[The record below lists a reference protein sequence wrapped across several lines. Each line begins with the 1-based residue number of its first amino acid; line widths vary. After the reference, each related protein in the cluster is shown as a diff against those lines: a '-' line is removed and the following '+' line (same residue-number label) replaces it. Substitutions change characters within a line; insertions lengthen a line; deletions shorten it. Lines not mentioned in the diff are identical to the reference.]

1 MIADIELHN
10 KSFIDTIELF
20 LNHQIE
26 SDEFCDRFVK
36 LWIISRDEHL
46 KIKEIWDRPY
56 DRELI
61 SAKLE
66 GMITSEE
73 FNTKYL
79 ALWGMEEKI
88 NFYNTIDYI
97 HSLCM
102 SSSDEPESEWEFDK
116 NALLLEVTLA
126 LRAYQSSETLK
137 AINE

>member
-26 SDEFCDRFVK
+26 PDEFCDRFVK

-46 KIKEIWDRPY
+46 KIKETWDRPY

-73 FNTKYL
+73 FNKKYL

-88 NFYNTIDYI
+88 NFHNMIDDI

-102 SSSDEPESEWEFDK
+102 SSSDEPESDWEVDR
-116 NALLLEVTLA
+116 NALFLEVTLA
-126 LRAYQSSETLK
+126 LRAYQSSEALK
-137 AINE
+137 AINK